1 MNSTNGDRKTV
12 GNQATPATSAPRFLS
27 RRDVYRLLVDGVAW
41 FAGMTFAALA
51 RFDFAIEEIA
61 FWAVAGFALA
71 AIVLQFIIGHFL
83 HLYRGR
89 YRYGSFDEVSG
100 LSAAVISV
108 GLILTAF
115 DYLVFE
121 DRAVPASTP
130 LVGSL
135 VALILMF
142 AVRYVWRYMLER
154 SLRPDEATATKTLI
168 FGAGDGGTQVLQS
181 MIRDPYSIY
190 LPVGILDDD
199 PMLQNRRVS
208 GVRVMGTRNA
218 IEAAAKK
225 TGATTLIIAIARAD
239 AALIRD
245 VNVIAS
251 GAGLAVK
258 VVPSVSEI
266 IDGKI
271 TSADIRDINE
281 ADLLGRHQVETDL
294 DAIAHTLRGKRV
306 LVTGAGGSIG
316 SELCRQIYRYDPA
329 ELIMLDR
336 DESALH
342 AVQLAIHGQLLFDD
356 DPTVLADIRDE
367 ASLRE
372 VFETRLPEVVFH
384 AAALKH
390 LPLLEKYPA
399 EAVKS
404 NVWGTLTVLRAAQS
418 VGVATF
424 VNISTDKAA
433 NPISVLGYSKRI
445 AERLT
450 AQVAT
455 ETDGETY
462 LSVRFG
468 NVLGSRGSVLTAF
481 SSQIEAGGPITVTD
495 PDVTRYFMTVQE
507 AVQLVI
513 QAAAIGRD
521 GEALVLDMG
530 EPVRIADVAEQ
541 LVAQSPDPIEIVYTG
556 LRPGEKLDEDLF
568 GEGEMD
574 ERPVHPLI
582 SHVRVPPLAASEV
595 LELPTTAEPQ
605 LVRATLVGC
614 CFSDAATHIS
624 L

>member
-1 MNSTNGDRKTV
+1 MDQTT
-12 GNQATPATSAPRFLS
+12 TPSASAPRFLS
-27 RRDVYRLLVDGVAW
+27 RRDFYRLGVDGLAW
-41 FAGMTFAALA
+41 FAGMYFAALA
-51 RFDFAIEEIA
+51 RFDFNIDQVSVVG
-61 FWAVAGFALA
+61 VAGFAA
-71 AIVLQFIIGHFL
+71 AAVLLQALIGHFL

-100 LSAAVISV
+100 LAATVIPV
-108 GLILTAF
+108 GLILAAF
-115 DYLVFE
+115 DYLAIE
-121 DRAVPASTP
+121 NRTVPASTP

-142 AVRYVWRYMLER
+142 GARYVWRYMLER
-154 SLRPDEATATKTLI
+154 SLRPDEETATKALI
-168 FGAGDGGTQVLQS
+168 FGAGDGGTQVVQS

-190 LPVGILDDD
+190 LPVGMLDDN

-208 GVRVMGTRNA
+208 GVSVMGTRND
-218 IEAAAKK
+218 IERAAST

-245 VNVIAS
+245 LNGIAS
-251 GAGLAVK
+251 GIGLAVK

-266 IDGKI
+266 VDGKI

-281 ADLLGRHQVETDL
+281 ADLLGRHQIETDL
-294 DAIAHTLRGKRV
+294 DSIAHTLRGKRV

-316 SELCRQIYRYDPA
+316 SELCRQIYRHEPA

-342 AVQLAIHGQLLFDD
+342 SVQLSIHGRALLDD
-356 DPTVLADIRDE
+356 SSTVLADIRDE
-367 ASLRE
+367 ERVRE
-372 VFETRLPEVVFH
+372 VFDQRRPQVVFH

-390 LPLLEKYPA
+390 LPLLEKYPS

-404 NVWGTLTVLRAAQS
+404 NVLGSLTVLRASQS
-418 VGVATF
+418 IGVSTF

-450 AQVAT
+450 AQIAT
-455 ETDGETY
+455 ETDGGTY

-481 SSQIEAGGPITVTD
+481 ASQIESGGPVTVTD

-530 EPVRIADVAEQ
+530 EPVRIDDVARQ
-541 LVAQSPDPIEIVYTG
+541 LASQSTLPVDIVYTG
-556 LRPGEKLDEDLF
+556 LRPGEKLREDLF
-568 GEGEMD
+568 GDGELD
-574 ERPVHPLI
+574 DRPNHPLI
-582 SHVRVPPLAASEV
+582 SHVRVPPIPASEARG
-595 LELPTTAEPQ
+595 LPTDGDVE
-605 LVRATLVGC
+605 VVKRALIDRC
-614 CFSDAATHIS
+614 NDESPTHIS

>member
-1 MNSTNGDRKTV
+1 MEDTRGIV
-12 GNQATPATSAPRFLS
+12 GQTTTPPTSAPRFLS
-27 RRDVYRLLVDGVAW
+27 RRDFYRLCVDGVAW
-41 FAGMTFAALA
+41 YVGLIFAALA
-51 RFDFAIEEIA
+51 RFDFMLDDVAFGAI
-61 FWAVAGFALA
+61 AGFAVA
-71 AIVLQFIIGHFL
+71 AILLQFVIGHFL

-115 DYLVFE
+115 DYFAFE

-142 AVRYVWRYMLER
+142 AARYVWRYMLER

-168 FGAGDGGTQVLQS
+168 FGAGDGGTQVVQS

-208 GVRVMGTRNA
+208 GVHVMGTRND
-218 IEAAAKK
+218 IGTAAGK
-225 TGATTLIIAIARAD
+225 TGATTLIIAIARAN

-245 VNVIAS
+245 VNAIAS

-258 VVPSVSEI
+258 VIPSVSEI

-281 ADLLGRHQVETDL
+281 ADLLGRHQIETDL

-316 SELCRQIYRYDPA
+316 SELCRQIHRYDPA

-342 AVQLAIHGQLLFDD
+342 AVQLSLHGRALLDD
-356 DPTVLADIRDE
+356 DSTVLADIRDE
-367 ASLRE
+367 ARVHE
-372 VFETRLPEVVFH
+372 VFAERRPEVVFH

-404 NVWGTLTVLRAAQS
+404 NVWGTLTVLRAAQAIG
-418 VGVATF
+418 VGTF

-450 AQVAT
+450 AQMAA
-455 ETDGETY
+455 ETDGTF

-481 SSQIEAGGPITVTD
+481 ASQIEVGGPVTVTD

-530 EPVRIADVAEQ
+530 EPVRIADVA
-541 LVAQSPDPIEIVYTG
+541 AAT
-556 LRPGEKLDEDLF
+556 
-568 GEGEMD
+568 
-574 ERPVHPLI
+574 
-582 SHVRVPPLAASEV
+582 RVPVA
-595 LELPTTAEPQ
+595 TADRDRLHRTPPWREARRGPA
-605 LVRATLVGC
+605 R
-614 CFSDAATHIS
+614 
-624 L
+624 

>member
-1 MNSTNGDRKTV
+1 MEGTRDTV
-12 GNQATPATSAPRFLS
+12 GQASTPSTSAPRFLS
-27 RRDVYRLLVDGVAW
+27 RRDFYRLGVDAIAW
-41 FAGMTFAALA
+41 YVGLTFAALA
-51 RFDFAIEEIA
+51 RFDFMTDEVAFLAI
-61 FWAVAGFALA
+61 AGFAVA
-71 AIVLQFIIGHFL
+71 AILLQFVIGHFL

-115 DYLVFE
+115 DYFAFDE
-121 DRAVPASTP
+121 RAVPASTP

-142 AVRYVWRYMLER
+142 AARYVWRYLLER
-154 SLRPDEATATKTLI
+154 SLRPDATTATKVLI
-168 FGAGDGGTQVLQS
+168 FGAGDGGTQVLLS
-181 MIRDPYSIY
+181 MIRDPQSIY

-208 GVRVMGTRNA
+208 GVHVMGTRND
-218 IEAAAKK
+218 IEAAAGK

-239 AALIRD
+239 AALLRD
-245 VNVIAS
+245 VNAIAA
-251 GAGLAVK
+251 GAGLTVK

-281 ADLLGRHQVETDL
+281 ADLLGRTQIETDL
-294 DAIAHTLRGKRV
+294 DAIAHTLLGKRV

-342 AVQLAIHGQLLFDD
+342 AVQLAIHGRAMLDD
-356 DPTVLADIRDE
+356 ESTVLADIRDE
-367 ASLRE
+367 ARVQE
-372 VFETRLPEVVFH
+372 VFTERRPEVVFH

-404 NVWGTLTVLRAAQS
+404 NIWGTLTVLRAAQAIG
-418 VGVATF
+418 VGTF

-455 ETDGETY
+455 ETDGTY

-481 SSQIEAGGPITVTD
+481 ESQIEVGGPVTVTD

-530 EPVRIADVAEQ
+530 GPVRIADVARQ
-541 LVAQSPDPIEIVYTG
+541 LISQSPEPIEIVFTG

-568 GEGEMD
+568 SSD
-574 ERPVHPLI
+574 EVDNRPVHPLI
-582 SHVRVPPLAASEV
+582 SHVAVPVLDPRLLGSLTVESPAHVLRQALGGAVDSPSPSPSAA
-595 LELPTTAEPQ
+595 LPS
-605 LVRATLVGC
+605 G
-614 CFSDAATHIS
+614 
-624 L
+624 

>member
-1 MNSTNGDRKTV
+1 MSQTG
-12 GNQATPATSAPRFLS
+12 TPATSAPRLLS
-27 RRDVYRLLVDGVAW
+27 RRDFYRLAVDGVAW
-41 FAGMTFAALA
+41 FLGMTFAALA
-51 RFDFAIEEIA
+51 RFDFAIDAVA

-71 AIVLQFIIGHFL
+71 ATLLQFVIGHFL

-115 DYLVFE
+115 DYFAIE
-121 DRAVPASTP
+121 DRSVPASTP
-130 LVGSL
+130 LVGAL

-154 SLRPDEATATKTLI
+154 SLRPDESTATKVLI
-168 FGAGDGGTQVLQS
+168 FGAGDGGTQVVQS

-190 LPVGILDDD
+190 LPVGNLDDD

-208 GVRVMGTRNA
+208 GVHVMGTRND
-218 IEAAAKK
+218 IGTAAGK
-225 TGATTLIIAIARAD
+225 TGATTLIIAIARAN

-245 VNVIAS
+245 VNAIAS

-258 VVPSVSEI
+258 VIPSVSEI

-281 ADLLGRHQVETDL
+281 ADLLGRHQIETDL

-316 SELCRQIYRYDPA
+316 SELCRQIHRYDPA

-342 AVQLAIHGQLLFDD
+342 AVQLAMHGRAMLDD
-356 DPTVLADIRDE
+356 DSTVLADIRDE
-367 ASLRE
+367 ARLRE
-372 VFETRLPEVVFH
+372 VFEARRPEVVFH

-418 VGVATF
+418 IGVETF

-433 NPISVLGYSKRI
+433 NPVSVLGYSKRI

-450 AQVAT
+450 AEIAAQ
-455 ETDGETY
+455 TDGGKY

-481 SSQIEAGGPITVTD
+481 SSQIEVGGPITVTD

-541 LVAQSPDPIEIVYTG
+541 LAAQSSDPIEIVYTG

-568 GEGEMD
+568 GDGEVD
-574 ERPVHPLI
+574 QRPVHPLI
-582 SHVRVPPLAASEV
+582 SHVCVPPLAAPEALGMPV
-595 LELPTTAEPQ
+595 AAEPQ
-605 LVRATLVGC
+605 LVKATLVSC
-614 CFSDAATHIS
+614 CFSDTATHIS

>member
-1 MNSTNGDRKTV
+1 MSQT
-12 GNQATPATSAPRFLS
+12 ATPSTSAPRFLS
-27 RRDVYRLLVDGVAW
+27 RRDFYRLLVDGVAW
-41 FAGMTFAALA
+41 FFGLTFAALA
-51 RFDFAIEEIA
+51 RFDFVIDEVE
-61 FWAVAGFALA
+61 FLAVAGFAVA
-71 AIVLQFIIGHFL
+71 AILLQFLIGHFL

-115 DYLVFE
+115 DYFAFE
-121 DRAVPASTP
+121 VRPIPASTP
-130 LVGSL
+130 LMGSL

-142 AVRYVWRYMLER
+142 AVRYVWRYLLER
-154 SLRPDEATATKTLI
+154 SLRPDAETATKALV
-168 FGAGDGGTQVLQS
+168 FGAGDGGTQVVQS

-199 PMLQNRRVS
+199 PMLKNRRVS
-208 GVRVMGTRNA
+208 GVHVMGTRND
-218 IEAAAKK
+218 IETAASK

-245 VNVIAS
+245 VNAIAS

-258 VVPSVSEI
+258 VIPSVSEI
-266 IDGKI
+266 VDGKI
-271 TSADIRDINE
+271 SSADIRDINE
-281 ADLLGRHQVETDL
+281 ADLLGRHQIETDL
-294 DAIAHTLRGKRV
+294 DSIAHTLRGKRV

-342 AVQLAIHGQLLFDD
+342 AVQLALHGRAMLDD
-356 DPTVLADIRDE
+356 DSTVLADIRDE
-367 ASLRE
+367 ARVKE
-372 VFETRLPEVVFH
+372 VFDDRRPEVVFH

-418 VGVATF
+418 IGVATF

-450 AQVAT
+450 AQIAA
-455 ETDGETY
+455 ETDGGTY

-481 SSQIEAGGPITVTD
+481 ASQIEAGGPVTVTD

-530 EPVRIADVAEQ
+530 EPVRIADVAQQ
-541 LVAQSPDPIEIVYTG
+541 LVSQSPDPIEIVYTG

-568 GEGEMD
+568 GDGEVD
-574 ERPVHPLI
+574 ERPIHPLI
-582 SHVRVPPLAASEV
+582 SHVAVPPLE
-595 LELPTTAEPQ
+595 AER
-605 LVRATLVGC
+605 LRSAVGRP
-614 CFSDAATHIS
+614 SG
-624 L
+624 